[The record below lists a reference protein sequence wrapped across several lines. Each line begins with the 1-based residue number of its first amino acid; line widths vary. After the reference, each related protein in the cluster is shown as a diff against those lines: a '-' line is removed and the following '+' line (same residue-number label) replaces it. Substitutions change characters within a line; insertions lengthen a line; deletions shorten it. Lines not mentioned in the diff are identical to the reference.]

1 MPYDLASRRLLGM
14 RAVLIEG
21 FGGPEVLHYTEV
33 DDLSP
38 GPGEVLVTV
47 HAAGVN
53 RADLLQRQ
61 GRYPPPP
68 GAPQWPGLEVSGVIS
83 EIGADV
89 RGWHVGERVAALLD
103 GGGYADHAVV
113 PASRL
118 LRVPDGMGLVESA
131 GLPEAVCTVWSNL
144 VDMAHLKAGDWVLVH
159 GGSGGVGTVA
169 IQMAV
174 ALGARVLIT
183 AGTQE
188 RVDRCLALGAEV
200 GFVHRTQRGG
210 DFAEALPS
218 LVREATD
225 GHGADIVLDV
235 VGGAYL
241 DANLQSLAFDGRLV
255 VIAMQGGRRAE
266 LDLGRLMTLRAS
278 VIGTTLRARPAQEKA
293 QIVEAVRAHVWPML
307 EDRRLHPVIDSV
319 VAMSRAGTAHA
330 LLDSGSVF
338 GKVLLIP

>member
-1 MPYDLASRRLLGM
+1 M
-14 RAVLIEG
+14 RAVLIDQ
-21 FGGPEVLHYTEV
+21 FGGPEVLHYTSV
-33 DDLSP
+33 PDPSP
-38 GPGEVLVTV
+38 GPGEVLVAV

-61 GRYPPPP
+61 GHYPPPP
-68 GAPQWPGLEVSGVIS
+68 GAPAWPGLEVSGVIS
-83 EIGADV
+83 KVGADV

-103 GGGYADHAVV
+103 GGGYADQAIV

-118 LRVPDGMGLVESA
+118 LRVPDGVGLVESA

-144 VDMAHLKAGDWVLVH
+144 VDMAHLQPGEWVLVH

-169 IQMAV
+169 IQMAA
-174 ALGARVLIT
+174 ALGARVAVT
-183 AGTQE
+183 ARTQD

-200 GFVHRTQRGG
+200 GFVYRTASGA
-210 DFAEALPS
+210 DFAEALPA
-218 LVREATD
+218 LVQEATG
-225 GHGADIVLDV
+225 GHGADVILDV

-241 DANLQSLAFDGRLV
+241 DANLRSLAVGGRLV
-255 VIAMQGGRRAE
+255 VIAMQRGRRAE

-293 QIVEAVRAHVWPML
+293 HIVEAVRAKAWPML
-307 EDRRLHPVIDSV
+307 EDGRLKPVIDSV
-319 VAMSRAGTAHA
+319 VAMSRAGAAHE
-330 LLDSGSVF
+330 LLDSGTVF

>member
-1 MPYDLASRRLLGM
+1 M
-14 RAVLIEG
+14 RAVLIEQ
-21 FGGPEVLHYTEV
+21 FGGPEVLQYTQLA
-33 DDLSP
+33 DLAP
-38 GPGEVLVTV
+38 GPDEVLVAV

-53 RADLLQRQ
+53 RADLLQRE

-68 GAPQWPGLEVSGVIS
+68 GAPEWPGLEVSGVIT
-83 EIGADV
+83 EIGSDV

-103 GGGYADHAVV
+103 GGGYADQAVV

-118 LRVPDGMGLVESA
+118 LRVPDGVGLVESA
-131 GLPEAVCTVWSNL
+131 SLPEAVCTVWSNL
-144 VDMAHLKAGDWVLVH
+144 VDMAHLQAGDWVLVH

-174 ALGARVLIT
+174 ALGARVLVT

-188 RVDRCLALGAEV
+188 RVDRCLELGAEV
-200 GFVHRTQRGG
+200 GFVYRTPPGS
-210 DFAEALPS
+210 DFTEVLPA
-218 LVREATD
+218 LVRGATD
-225 GHGADIVLDV
+225 GHGADIILDV

-241 DANLQSLAFDGRLV
+241 DANLRSLAIDGRLV
-255 VIAMQGGRRAE
+255 VIAMQHGRRAE
-266 LDLGRLMTLRAS
+266 LDLGRLMAVRAS

-307 EDRRLHPVIDSV
+307 EDGRLRPVIDSV
-319 VAMSRAGTAHA
+319 VAMSRASTAHT

>member
-1 MPYDLASRRLLGM
+1 MLSCLASRTLSGM
-14 RAVLIEG
+14 RAVMIDQ

-33 DDLSP
+33 ADLSP
-38 GPGEVLVTV
+38 GPGEVLVAV

-53 RADLLQRQ
+53 RADLLQRE

-68 GAPQWPGLEVSGVIS
+68 GAPQWPGLEISGVIS
-83 EIGADV
+83 EVGAAV

-118 LRVPDGMGLVESA
+118 LRVPDGVGLVESA

-144 VDMAHLKAGDWVLVH
+144 VDMAHLQPGDWVLVH

-174 ALGARVLIT
+174 SLGARVLVT

-188 RVDRCLALGAEV
+188 RVDRCLALGAEA
-200 GFVHRTQRGG
+200 GFVHRTPPGTS
-210 DFAEALPS
+210 FTEALPG
-218 LVREATD
+218 LVREATE

-241 DANLQSLAFDGRLV
+241 HANLQSLAVGGRLV
-255 VIAMQGGRRAE
+255 VIAVQRGRRAE
-266 LDLGRLMTLRAS
+266 VDLGLLMNLRAS

-293 QIVEAVRAHVWPML
+293 RIVEAVRAHVWPLL
-307 EDRRLHPVIDSV
+307 EDGRLHPVIDSV
-319 VAMSRAGTAHA
+319 VEMSRAGEAHT

-338 GKVLLIP
+338 GKVLLVP